1 MEDGLVQQAGFS
13 QAYQRRN
20 GQFFITGITLK
31 TINRIAQFLA
41 EGANVVFD
49 FRAFRAMRIVK
60 TVHTPT
66 MNQVFINPVEH
77 DVSHLRIADQ
87 MVAIVAVFIEL
98 MEIHI
103 IQAGAAIKDAVI
115 NDKSFKMK
123 NAKRFTGI
131 HRYAI
136 HRDINTRIFL
146 GRAAIPVSIGIRG
159 SRTNTA
165 TLSTVPV
172 NQHANIQFRTLTF
185 RFIERVQDR
194 TPTFILFKI
203 ERHNANTSRSAGNL
217 FKKRLPEMSGSIKE
231 LYIIN

>member
-1 MEDGLVQQAGFS
+1 MVA
-13 QAYQRRN
+13 AV
-20 GQFFITGITLK
+20 
-31 TINRIAQFLA
+31 A
-41 EGANVVFD
+41 ELLANVVFD
-49 FRAFRAMRIVK
+49 FRAFWPIRSVETINAAPLNQIV
-60 TVHTPT
+60 VD
-66 MNQVFINPVEH
+66 PVEH
-77 DVSHLRIADQ
+77 DVRHFAVTDALIAII
-87 MVAIVAVFIEL
+87 AILIML
-98 MEIHI
+98 MQINI
-103 IQAGAAIKDAVI
+103 IQAGAAIKDTVI

-172 NQHANIQFRTLTF
+172 NQHANIQFWTLTF

-194 TPTFILFKI
+194 TPTFILFK
-203 ERHNANTSRSAGNL
+203 TDCG
-217 FKKRLPEMSGSIKE
+217 KV
-231 LYIIN
+231 